1 MNNKTNTT
9 ICALA
14 TAQGGAI
21 GVIRVSGPEAV
32 AIADKIFSKDISEAK
47 GYTLHYGQIV
57 ASLNSPK
64 GAIIDDV
71 IVSIFRAPHSYT
83 GEDSVEISCHA
94 SSYIQNQILS
104 LLLKNGCTMAEPGEF
119 TMRAF
124 MNGKMDLTQAE
135 AVADI
140 IASQNRQQHR
150 MAMNQLRGG
159 LTTRLGQLHEQL
171 INLTSLLELELDFSD
186 HEDLEFADRTEIHD
200 VAMQVDKE
208 ITSLLDTYQAGNAIK
223 SGIPV
228 AIIGAPNVGKSTL
241 LNALLQDDKAI
252 VSDIAGTTRDIIED
266 VVYITAPLSSPNME
280 NQDGVGSLPLG
291 GDLEGTSGALF
302 RFIDTAGIRH
312 TDDTI
317 ENLGIERSI
326 KAAEKAQVI
335 ILMRDPEND
344 FPELTNEVM
353 TNANVIRVTNKTDDF
368 QALTGK
374 GLDWLKTELLKCV
387 PQQNPD
393 ASSIN
398 ARHKNLLEK
407 AREDLRRAIAALDN
421 GIPSD
426 LVAEDLRLCNQNLSE
441 MTGQISS
448 EDVLHNIFSRF
459 CIGK

>member
-32 AIADKIFSKDISEAK
+32 AIVDKIFSKDISEAK